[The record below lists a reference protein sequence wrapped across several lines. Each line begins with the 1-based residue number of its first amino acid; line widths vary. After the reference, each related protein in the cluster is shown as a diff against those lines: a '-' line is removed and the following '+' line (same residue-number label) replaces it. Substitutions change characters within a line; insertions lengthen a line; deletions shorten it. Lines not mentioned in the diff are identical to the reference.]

1 MKAAIASDC
10 TVKYD
15 RTYDKIRTA
24 FLASIQ
30 DENIRERVGR
40 ILPPKVKF
48 IIYIIT
54 VVPSQG

>member
-15 RTYDKIRTA
+15 CTYDKIKTA

-30 DENIRERVGR
+30 DENIQERVRR
-40 ILPPKVKF
+40 ILPPKEKF
-48 IIYIIT
+48 T
-54 VVPSQG
+54 EVLTQG